1 MAFGLGKSRWEIF
14 HEEIS
19 REAAEARQFN
29 RELLIRLEK
38 TYAGLGTA
46 LESMGGQ
53 IGLMGR
59 QMELMGRRIELMGE
73 RIEANTEEV
82 KAQTDAI
89 MQLLDHF
96 KGPNG
101 SPPV

>member
-1 MAFGLGKSRWEIF
+1 MAFGLRKGRWEIL
-14 HEEIS
+14 HEQIN

-38 TYAGLGTA
+38 TYANLGIT
-46 LESMGGQ
+46 LDLMGGQ
-53 IGLMGR
+53 L
-59 QMELMGRRIELMGE
+59 ELMGQ

-82 KAQTDAI
+82 KAQTKAI

-96 KGPNG
+96 KGSNG
-101 SPPV
+101 GPPV

>member
-1 MAFGLGKSRWEIF
+1 MAFGLRKSRWAIL

-38 TYAGLGTA
+38 TYAGLGSA
-46 LESMGGQ
+46 FDLMGGQ
-53 IGLMGR
+53 IERMG
-59 QMELMGRRIELMGE
+59 ERIERMGE

-82 KAQTDAI
+82 RAQTDAI

-96 KGPNG
+96 KGSNG
-101 SPPV
+101 GPPV

>member
-1 MAFGLGKSRWEIF
+1 MAFGLRNRGWEIL
-14 HEEIS
+14 HEEFS

-38 TYAGLGTA
+38 TYGNLGTT
-46 LESMGGQ
+46 LEL
-53 IGLMGR
+53 I
-59 QMELMGRRIELMGE
+59 GE

-89 MQLLDHF
+89 LQLLDYF
-96 KGPNG
+96 KGSNG
-101 SPPV
+101 GPPV

>member
-1 MAFGLGKSRWEIF
+1 MAFGLRQSRWETL
-14 HEEIS
+14 HEEIN

-38 TYAGLGTA
+38 TYANLGTT
-46 LESMGGQ
+46 LELMGGQ
-53 IGLMGR
+53 I
-59 QMELMGRRIELMGE
+59 ELMGERIELMGE

-101 SPPV
+101 GPPV

>member
-1 MAFGLGKSRWEIF
+1 MAFGLRKSRWEIL
-14 HEEIS
+14 HEEI
-19 REAAEARQFN
+19 RRDAAEARQFN

-38 TYAGLGTA
+38 TYASLGTA
-46 LESMGGQ
+46 L
-53 IGLMGR
+53 
-59 QMELMGRRIELMGE
+59 ELMGE

-82 KAQTDAI
+82 KAQTVAI

-101 SPPV
+101 GPPV